1 LHVDTH
7 EDSSDVD
14 KAHDHGDHH
23 GGDGGEGE
31 HHHKFKIELIL
42 YHDGTF
48 LYCW

>member
-1 LHVDTH
+1 MHVDNN

-14 KAHDHGDHH
+14 REHHDHGDN
-23 GGDGGEGE
+23 GGEGDN
-31 HHHKFKIELIL
+31 HLKFKIELIL